1 MKLRG
6 LYFLTDSSLSK
17 QGIVEDVKQVLSAGC
32 KIVQYR
38 DKEKSSKEM
47 VLKAGKI
54 AKLCK
59 EQNALFLVND
69 RLDIA
74 QAVDADGVH
83 LGQDDMP
90 LKVARK
96 ILGSEKVIGITAHNL
111 EEALQAEQDGADYV
125 GVSPIFKTDTKKDAG
140 EPVGIELVKEV
151 KQKVKIPV
159 VAIGGINGSNY
170 KKILLNGA
178 DFIACSS
185 YVWNN
190 KKLDSISA
198 IKNLDKNENIRKRD

>member
-1 MKLRG
+1 
-6 LYFLTDSSLSK
+6 
-17 QGIVEDVKQVLSAGC
+17 
-32 KIVQYR
+32 
-38 DKEKSSKEM
+38 M

-159 VAIGGINGSNY
+159 VAIGGINLENAKQVISA
-170 KKILLNGA
+170 GA
-178 DFIACSS
+178 DAVC
-185 YVWNN
+185 V
-190 KKLDSISA
+190 ISA
-198 IKNLDKNENIRKRD
+198 IVCSENVEKAAKAIIEEIGG

>member
-6 LYFLTDSSLSK
+6 LYFLTDSNLSK

-38 DKEKSSKEM
+38 DKEKSSKEL
-47 VLKAGKI
+47 VLEASKL

-74 QAVDADGVH
+74 QAVNADGVH
-83 LGQDDMP
+83 LGQNDMP
-90 LKVARK
+90 LTVARK

-111 EEALQAEQDGADYV
+111 EETLQAEKDGADYV
-125 GVSPIFKTDTKKDAG
+125 CVSPIFHTDTKKDAG
-140 EPVGIELVKEV
+140 EPAGIGLVKEV

-159 VAIGGINGSNY
+159 AAIGGINLENVKQVIGA
-170 KKILLNGA
+170 GA
-178 DFIACSS
+178 DAVC
-185 YVWNN
+185 V
-190 KKLDSISA
+190 ISA
-198 IKNLDKNENIRKRD
+198 IVCSENVEKAAKEIIEEIGG

>member
-159 VAIGGINGSNY
+159 VAIGGINLENAKQVISA
-170 KKILLNGA
+170 GA
-178 DFIACSS
+178 DAVC
-185 YVWNN
+185 V
-190 KKLDSISA
+190 ISA
-198 IKNLDKNENIRKRD
+198 IVCSENVEKAAKAIIEEIGG